1 MLRYP
6 QVDKTIPLEDAAFL
20 AQSFVNYFKG
30 LEKIKDFYI
39 RIQEDFLKS
48 VNITKENR
56 KTQESFKCVKCS
68 FEQNADENASKIIKK
83 RGQSLIGRV

>member
-39 RIQEDFLKS
+39 RTQEDFLKS
-48 VNITKENR
+48 INITEIEFLNLNKVE
-56 KTQESFKCVKCS
+56 QES
-68 FEQNADENASKIIKK
+68 IKNK
-83 RGQSLIGRV
+83 AKEFLKVRKNELYL

>member
-48 VNITKENR
+48 VNITKLI
-56 KTQESFKCVKCS
+56 K
-68 FEQNADENASKIIKK
+68 NAP
-83 RGQSLIGRV
+83 SLEPLGGG

>member
-48 VNITKENR
+48 INITEIEFLNLNKVE
-56 KTQESFKCVKCS
+56 QES
-68 FEQNADENASKIIKK
+68 IKNTAK
-83 RGQSLIGRV
+83 EFLKVRKNELYL